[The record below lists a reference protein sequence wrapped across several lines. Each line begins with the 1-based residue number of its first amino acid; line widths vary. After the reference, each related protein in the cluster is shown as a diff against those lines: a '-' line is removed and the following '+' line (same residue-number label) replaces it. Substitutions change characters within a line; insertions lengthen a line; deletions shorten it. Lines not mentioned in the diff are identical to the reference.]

1 MHLCIFSGILITIG
15 LVMVVSCRT
24 TTVRKRVRRGKG
36 YAHDADFLVNG
47 MYL

>member
-1 MHLCIFSGILITIG
+1 MILGVCVTAVMIF
-15 LVMVVSCRT
+15 VVAYRLKI
-24 TTVRKRVRRGKG
+24 VRKRIRRGKLP